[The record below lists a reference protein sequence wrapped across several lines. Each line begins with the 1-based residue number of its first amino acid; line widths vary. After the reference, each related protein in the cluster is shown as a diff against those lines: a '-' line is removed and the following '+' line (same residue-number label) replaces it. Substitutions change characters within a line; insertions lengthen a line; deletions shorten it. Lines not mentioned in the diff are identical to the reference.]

1 MYIVMCSLLY
11 KHKKKGGILLLS
23 CILAILVWQSTK
35 LERIY
40 TFHKVNREVDIL
52 HEENGNII
60 QLDLAVDGKNLTKS
74 TEAEPEF
81 AETTTSYNG
90 PVTESIKKPSNNA
103 PPIVDFVV
111 RSAYID
117 TRARNGYKN
126 STVIFAETSKD
137 VLKFGLIVSCGV
149 DTIDAKEYKVE
160 SLYFQW
166 IWYHMGHLTHE
177 DIMITC
183 YDLEAHENST
193 AFIAYHPAPNSIE
206 ISTGTVEIT
215 YSPERKDSKNKTVA
229 CTLASG
235 KPPWLKEWL
244 LYQQAIGVDLVQMY
258 VEETF
263 VSDNESQR
271 IIKGFVEEGFLRV
284 DYFKTYFNPAQI
296 FYHSQILLNHDC
308 LYRYQGVYEYALFFD
323 TDDFFIPR
331 LPNKTSIHYYLNRFL
346 PKDNQATVTFHW
358 LSLFPECGLTQPKES
373 VKDGNVTQ
381 LLKVKQ
387 YWDTSNFKFAC
398 RPHLTTLLSIHTV
411 LAVTKDVEYVP
422 TADGNIAYVGHFR
435 IGMHDA
441 PNFPKTTTCDTLL

>member
-1 MYIVMCSLLY
+1 MCSLLY
-11 KHKKKGGILLLS
+11 KHKKKGGILFLS
-23 CILAILVWQSTK
+23 CILAILVWHSTK

-40 TFHKVNREVDIL
+40 TFHTVNRKVDIP
-52 HEENGNII
+52 HEENGNIV
-60 QLDLAVDGKNLTKS
+60 QLYDRKNLTKS
-74 TEAEPEF
+74 TEVEP
-81 AETTTSYNG
+81 ETTTSYNG
-90 PVTESIKKPSNNA
+90 PVTESIKKPSNSNT
-103 PPIVDFVV
+103 PPMVDFVV

-117 TRARNGYKN
+117 TRERNGHKN

-137 VLKFGLIVSCGV
+137 VCKFGLIVGCGV

-160 SLYFQW
+160 SLYDIW
-166 IWYHMGHLTHE
+166 IRKLILTHE
-177 DIMITC
+177 EIMITC

-193 AFIAYHPAPNSIE
+193 AFIAYHPAPNSTE
-206 ISTGTVEIT
+206 MSTGTVEIT
-215 YSPERKDSKNKTVA
+215 YSPKRKYSKNKTVA
-229 CTLASG
+229 CTLAFG

-263 VSDNESQR
+263 TSENESLR

-284 DYFKTYFNPAQI
+284 DYRKTYFDSTQI
-296 FYHSQILLNHDC
+296 YYHSQLLLNHDC

-331 LPNKTSIHYYLNRFL
+331 LPNKTSIRYYLNRFL
-346 PKDNQATVTFHW
+346 PKDNQAIVTFHW
-358 LSLFPECGLTQPKES
+358 LSLFPECGLTRPKES

-387 YWDTSNFKFAC
+387 HWDTKNTKFAC
-398 RPHLTTLLSIHTV
+398 RPHLTTLVSVHTV

-435 IGMHDA
+435 IGMYDA
-441 PNFPKTTTCDTLL
+441 PYFPKDITCDTLLHA

>member
-1 MYIVMCSLLY
+1 MCSLLY
-11 KHKKKGGILLLS
+11 KNRKKGGILFLS
-23 CILAILVWQSTK
+23 CILAILVWHSRE

-52 HEENGNII
+52 HEENGNYI
-60 QLDLAVDGKNLTKS
+60 QLDLAVDRKNLTKS
-74 TEAEPEF
+74 TEVEP
-81 AETTTSYNG
+81 ETTTRYNG
-90 PVTESIKKPSNNA
+90 PVTESIEKPPKNT
-103 PPIVDFVV
+103 PPMVDFVV

-117 TRARNGYKN
+117 TRERNGHKN
-126 STVIFAETSKD
+126 STVIFAEISKD
-137 VLKFGLIVSCGV
+137 VRKFGLIVGCGV

-160 SLYFQW
+160 SLYDSW
-166 IWYHMGHLTHE
+166 IQKRMGHLTHE
-177 DIMITC
+177 EIMITC

-215 YSPERKDSKNKTVA
+215 YSPKRKYGKNKTVV
-229 CTLASG
+229 CTLAFG

-263 VSDNESQR
+263 IIENESLR
-271 IIKGFVEEGFLRV
+271 IVKGFVEDGFLRV
-284 DYFKTYFNPAQI
+284 DYRKTYFNSTQI
-296 FYHSQILLNHDC
+296 YYHSQLLLNHDC

-331 LPNKTSIHYYLNRFL
+331 LPNKNSIRYYLNRFL
-346 PKDNQATVTFHW
+346 PKDNQATFKFHW
-358 LSLFPECGLTQPKES
+358 LNLFPECGLTQPKES

-387 YWDTSNFKFAC
+387 YLDTKNTKFAC
-398 RPHLTTLLSIHTV
+398 RPHLTTLVSVHTARAYTENTSV
-411 LAVTKDVEYVP
+411 VP
-422 TADGNIAYVGHFR
+422 TAYGSIAYVGHFR
-435 IGMHDA
+435 LGMHEVV
-441 PNFPKTTTCDTLL
+441 NIPKTTTCDTLLHDN